1 MEENKVIKEDATKS
15 AAHQDTEIKATPS
28 APTYDPDEYME
39 DYYLYDDMF
48 FYDDKCFSC
57 KHWLEYDCGAPNG
70 PCDYESY

>member
-1 MEENKVIKEDATKS
+1 MDDKIINVEATETVATKN
-15 AAHQDTEIKATPS
+15 TEINAAPS

-57 KHWLEYDCGAPNG
+57 KHWIGYDCGAPNG

>member
-1 MEENKVIKEDATKS
+1 MDNKIINAEATETVATK
-15 AAHQDTEIKATPS
+15 DTEINPVSS
-28 APTYDPDEYME
+28 AQTYDPDEYME

-57 KHWLEYDCGAPNG
+57 KHWLGYDCGAPNG

>member
-1 MEENKVIKEDATKS
+1 MDDKIINAEATETVATK
-15 AAHQDTEIKATPS
+15 DTEINPVSS
-28 APTYDPDEYME
+28 AQTYDPDEYME

-57 KHWLEYDCGAPNG
+57 KHWLGYDCGAPNG